1 MMAPAE
7 VGAALAAMR
16 KPDPE
21 VLREAMG
28 EADTLLE
35 SVLPLLERA
44 AEGVLLTLPDERLVF
59 YGLHVLAAAGRSEVY
74 QPLIRL
80 LRQPEA
86 DFYRLLGESAAGIV
100 ISVFDG
106 DAAAM
111 IAAIENPEGGDL
123 ARRFLFDALA
133 RLCAD
138 GTISREAVRELVIR
152 FDDERL
158 AGPASLAWLGWQ
170 NAVALLGFAD
180 LTDRVRA
187 SWEDERNPL
196 TETERQDW
204 EDTLTL
210 GTCDPADKR
219 RFEKHGIVPID
230 DPATALEEMD
240 HRGTID
246 IAVPATDPLGRVAL
260 GADELDWLDN
270 FLSSPKVPEDA
281 LGLEEID
288 GLFAAVI
295 SGPATVAP
303 SEAFATVWGGA
314 GQSPDFDGPEQGQYV
329 LDLLT
334 RHWNVIAARFERR
347 LPHQPLII
355 DFGEEEYGRAWGR
368 GFMRGMLMRFEQW
381 RPLFDDKKDG
391 VALMPILVLGKARED
406 DDEPGE
412 DEADE
417 LAALSDDDAEYD
429 GEEGEDWDQDEGEA
443 EDEDWEEEAG
453 APDLRSELVMTLP
466 SCVERIQRFWRQRA
480 GPSATTPAAR
490 RKIGRNELCPCGS
503 GKKYKRCCG
512 A

>member
-1 MMAPAE
+1 MMAPA

-21 VLREAMG
+21 FLREAMG
-28 EADTLLE
+28 DADTLLE

-44 AEGVLLTLPDERLVF
+44 AEGVLLTLPDERVVF
-59 YGLHVLAAAGRSEVY
+59 YGLHVLAAARRSEVY

-80 LRQPEA
+80 LRRPEA
-86 DFYRLLGESAAGIV
+86 HFYRLLGESAAGII

-111 IAAIENPEGGDL
+111 IAAIEDPEGGDL
-123 ARRFLFDALA
+123 ARRFVFDALA
-133 RLCAD
+133 RLCAE
-138 GTISREAVRELVIR
+138 GAISREAVRELVIR

-180 LTDRVRA
+180 LADRVRA

-196 TETERQDW
+196 TEAECQDW
-204 EDTLTL
+204 EDTLAL
-210 GTCDPADKR
+210 GTRDPADKR
-219 RFEKHGIVPID
+219 QFEKHGIVPID

-240 HRGTID
+240 HRGMID
-246 IAVPATDPLGRVAL
+246 IAVPAKDPLARVAL
-260 GADELDWLDN
+260 DADELGWLDH
-270 FLSSPKVPEDA
+270 FLSSSKVPEDA

-303 SEAFATVWGGA
+303 SEAFATVWGGV
-314 GQSPDFDGPEQGQYV
+314 GQWPDFDGPEQGQYV
-329 LDLLT
+329 FDLLT
-334 RHWNVIAARFERR
+334 RHWNVIAARLERK
-347 LPHQPLII
+347 LPHQPLIS

-368 GFMRGMLMRFEQW
+368 GFVRGMLMRFEQW
-381 RPLFDDKKDG
+381 RPLIDDNKDG

-406 DDEPGE
+406 DDGPGE
-412 DEADE
+412 EEADG

-429 GEEGEDWDQDEGEA
+429 GEEDEDRDQEEGEE

-453 APDLRSELVMTLP
+453 APDLRSELVTTLP
-466 SCVERIQRFWRQRA
+466 TCVERIHRFWRQRA
-480 GPSATTPAAR
+480 GPSTAAPAAR

-512 A
+512 V

>member
-28 EADTLLE
+28 HADTLLE

-44 AEGVLLTLPDERLVF
+44 AAGVLLTLPDERLVF

-80 LRQPEA
+80 LRRPEA
-86 DFYRLLGESAAGIV
+86 DFYRLLGESAAGIM
-100 ISVFDG
+100 ISIFDG

-111 IAAIENPEGGDL
+111 IAAIEDPEGGDL

-133 RLCAD
+133 RLFAE
-138 GTISREAVRELVIR
+138 GAISREAVRELVIR

-170 NAVALLGFAD
+170 NAIALLGFAD
-180 LTDRVRA
+180 LADRVRA

-196 TETERQDW
+196 TEAERQDW
-204 EDTLTL
+204 EDTLAISMR
-210 GTCDPADKR
+210 DPADKR
-219 RFEKHGIVPID
+219 RFEEHRIVPID
-230 DPATALEEMD
+230 DPATALGGMD
-240 HRGTID
+240 HRGIID
-246 IAVPATDPLGRVAL
+246 IAVPAKDPLARVAL
-260 GADELDWLDN
+260 DADELDWLDH

-303 SEAFATVWGGA
+303 SEAFATVWGGV
-314 GQSPDFDGPEQGQYV
+314 GQWPDFDGPEQGQHV

-334 RHWNVIAARFERR
+334 RHWNVIAARLERK

-355 DFGEEEYGRAWGR
+355 NFGEEEYGRAWGQ

-381 RPLFDDKKDG
+381 RPLIDDKKYG
-391 VALMPILVLGKARED
+391 VALMPILALGKARED

-412 DEADE
+412 EEADG

-429 GEEGEDWDQDEGEA
+429 GEEDEDRDQDEGET
-443 EDEDWEEEAG
+443 EDEEWEEEAG
-453 APDLRSELVMTLP
+453 APDLRSELVMILP
-466 SCVERIQRFWRQRA
+466 SCIERIHRFWRQRA
-480 GPSATTPAAR
+480 GLSATAPAAR